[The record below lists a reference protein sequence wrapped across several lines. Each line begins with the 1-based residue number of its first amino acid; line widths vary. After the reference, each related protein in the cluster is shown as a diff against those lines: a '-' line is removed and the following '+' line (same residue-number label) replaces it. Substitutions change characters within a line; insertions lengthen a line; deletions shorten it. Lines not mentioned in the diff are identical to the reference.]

1 MFKRLGLKTVAEG
14 VMTEEQ
20 AAYITS
26 LEADYIQGFYYAM
39 PMAEEDLIMLLDK
52 QNNTRS

>member
-20 AAYITS
+20 AAYIKS
-26 LEADYIQGFYYAM
+26 LEADYIQGFYYAL
-39 PMAEEDLIMLLDK
+39 PMNQNSLVNLIND
-52 QNNTRS
+52 QNRSHA